1 VAYLRFL
8 EKLDDLEDQHSE
20 SSQIDY
26 DCCVTRSQPTHVLHK
41 KASVKPVA
49 SQTKAQFKD
58 DREEEEEE
66 KGDRKLDVQRYM
78 MFDADESEKEEVK
91 QKQWTPYESKKV
103 YTFSAQAKEEEKEVQ
118 EVRQVTKRA
127 EVGREVP
134 KYL

>member
-26 DCCVTRSQPTHVLHK
+26 DGGGGTRFQPIEVQRK
-41 KASVKPVA
+41 IASGKPVA
-49 SQTKAQFKD
+49 KQAKAHFKD
-58 DREEEEEE
+58 AREEEEE
-66 KGDRKLDVQRYM
+66 KGGKLDVQRYM
-78 MFDADESEKEEVK
+78 MFDAEESEEEEIK

-103 YTFSAQAKEEEKEVQ
+103 YTFSAQAKEEEKEIQ
-118 EVRQVTKRA
+118 EVREISKRT
-127 EVGREVP
+127 EPGREVP

>member
-26 DCCVTRSQPTHVLHK
+26 GGCVILPQPIQVLHK
-41 KASVKPVA
+41 KASVKE
-49 SQTKAQFKD
+49 AQLKD
-58 DREEEEEE
+58 AREEEEE
-66 KGDRKLDVQRYM
+66 KGGGKLDVQRYM
-78 MFDADESEKEEVK
+78 MFDAEESEEEEVK
-91 QKQWTPYESKKV
+91 QKQWTPYETKKV